1 MVKFETA
8 LGGKTLELS
17 VYAENVVR
25 VRVSESFEPT
35 LFERYGIYKKPED
48 KGEVTEC
55 GVKTG
60 KLSVE
65 YKGGKIVFA
74 SDKFERSIDLDNS
87 EVAEIKEYMNHK
99 LNAFHDE
106 HVVIIGSEDEEQ
118 IEAKTKEFQ
127 LDPKYITVNTE
138 NDIFYGLGESNTDR
152 LILNGKTYRERVVYQ
167 KYEFPVPYLMTPSGY
182 GILANTSFWHGI
194 DVCARKDGEI
204 VWYLPQGDIDFMI
217 FAGDSLRGILERYT
231 YVVGRP
237 MLLPKWAYGLTF
249 IELCQATQFDV
260 MADAERFRTHG
271 IPCSAIS
278 LEPGWTVRRYD
289 FSTEKEWNRDR
300 YYVNKWAQGDKPNP
314 SFFSSALKRTGFR
327 LHAWMCCQ
335 FDFSA
340 NEERMVGNTDCAPEI
355 PAFFDHL
362 KQFCNDGIDS
372 YKVDPC
378 RMVDTSDETKVY
390 ANGRGEAEMHSL
402 FQTLIVK
409 EMYNGAKNHRGNVRP
424 MHHYCG
430 GYTGTGALTATNT
443 GDTGG
448 GLNTLAWVLN
458 LGMSGVSNTTCDM
471 NIFNTQGIHYA
482 FFTGWCQLNSWAG
495 FEHPWWAGEKHYNI
509 FKFYDIMRYALMP
522 YIYSHS
528 IEANMT
534 GTPICRALPLMFDD
548 VLASNVVSEY
558 MFGDNILVGAFSDKV
573 YLPQGS
579 IWYDAWT
586 GKSYE
591 GGQEVTVEIPE
602 GRGGPLFIRGGA
614 IIPTE
619 KPKQYEDDVNTE
631 NLILNLYPFGKSE
644 YTLYEDDGVTFDYE
658 GGARTETKFTM
669 VDDGKG
675 FTLTVGARNG
685 AFNGMTENRTY
696 TAKVRLEKAP
706 LSVKVDGEEKS
717 FSYDGTFATFE
728 IGKGKAV
735 EVAYG
740 Y

>member
-8 LGGKTLELS
+8 LADKALQIS
-17 VYAENVVR
+17 VYAENIIR
-25 VRVSESFEPT
+25 IRVSENFEPT
-35 LFERYGIYKKPED
+35 LFERYNIYRKPEET
-48 KGEVTEC
+48 GEALIN
-55 GVKTG
+55 GVRTG
-60 KLSVE
+60 KLSAC
-65 YKGGKIVFA
+65 YRDGKIYFS

-87 EVAEIKEYMNHK
+87 MVCEVKEYMNER

-118 IEAKTKEFQ
+118 LEQKTKEFQ
-127 LDPKYITVNTE
+127 VDPKYITVKTE

-167 KYEFPVPYLMTPSGY
+167 KYEIPIPYLMTPSGY

-194 DVCARKDGEI
+194 DVCEQKSDEI

-217 FAGDSLRGILERYT
+217 FAGDNMRALLERYT

-237 MLLPKWAYGLTF
+237 ALLPKWAYGLTF

-260 MADAERFRTHG
+260 MNDAERFRTHG

-300 YYVNKWAQGDKPNP
+300 YYVNDWARSDKPNP
-314 SFFSSALKRTGFR
+314 SFFSAALKRTGFR

-340 NEERMVGNTDCAPEI
+340 NEERLVGNTDCAPEI

-378 RMVDTSDETKVY
+378 RMVDTSDETKIY
-390 ANGRGEAEMHSL
+390 ANGRGEPEMHSL
-402 FQTLIVK
+402 LQTLVVK
-409 EMYNGAKNHRGNVRP
+409 EMYNGAKNHRGNIRP

-430 GYTGTGALTATNT
+430 GYTGTGAFTATST

-448 GLNTLAWVLN
+448 GLNTLAWTLN
-458 LGMSGVSNTTCDM
+458 CGMSGMSNMTCDM
-471 NIFNTQGIHYA
+471 NIFDTAGIHYA

-495 FEHPWWAGEKHYNI
+495 FEHPWWAGEKHYNF
-509 FKFYDIMRYALMP
+509 FKFYDKMRYALMP

-534 GTPICRALPLMFDD
+534 GTPICRALPLIFDD
-548 VLASNVVSEY
+548 VLASNTVSEY
-558 MFGDNILVGAFSDKV
+558 MFGDNILVGAFTNKM
-573 YLPQGS
+573 YLPQGN
-579 IWYDAWT
+579 IWFDAWT
-586 GKSYE
+586 GKCYE
-591 GGQEVTVEIPE
+591 GGQEITVDVPE
-602 GRGGPLFIRGGA
+602 NRGGPLFIRGGA

-619 KPKQYEDDVNTE
+619 EPKQYEDDVNTP

-658 GGARTETKFTM
+658 KGARAVTKFTM
-669 VDDGKG
+669 AENRDGC
-675 FTLTVGARNG
+675 TVTIGEREG
-685 AFNGMTENRTY
+685 SFGGMTNARTY
-696 TAKVRLEKAP
+696 TANVKLDRAP
-706 LSVKVDGEEKS
+706 AAVKVDGKS
-717 FSYDGTFATFE
+717 VGCVYENGFAKFQIGTGKNIE
-728 IGKGKAV
+728 IV
-735 EVAYG
+735 YG

>member
-1 MVKFETA
+1 MIKFETA
-8 LGGKTLELS
+8 LADKTLQIS
-17 VYAENVVR
+17 VYAENIVR
-25 VRVSESFEPT
+25 IRLSEKFEPT
-35 LFERYGIYKKPED
+35 LFERYNIYRKPDET
-48 KGEVTEC
+48 GEALIN
-55 GVKTG
+55 GVRTG

-65 YKGGKIVFA
+65 YRDGKIYFS
-74 SDKFERSIDLDNS
+74 SDKFTRSIDLDNS
-87 EVAEIKEYMNHK
+87 RVDEVKDYMNER
-99 LNAFHDE
+99 LNGFHDE

-118 IEAKTKEFQ
+118 LEQKTKEFQ
-127 LDPKYITVNTE
+127 VDPKYITVKTE
-138 NDIFYGLGESNTDR
+138 QDIFYGLGESNTDR

-167 KYEFPVPYLMTPSGY
+167 KYEIPIPYLMTPSGY

-194 DVCARKDGEI
+194 DVCERKNDEI

-217 FAGDSLRGILERYT
+217 FAGDNMRALLERYT

-237 MLLPKWAYGLTF
+237 ALLPKWAYGLTF

-260 MADAERFRTHG
+260 MNDAERFRTHG

-300 YYVNKWAQGDKPNP
+300 YYVNNWARGDKPNP

-335 FDFSA
+335 FDFTA
-340 NEERMVGNTDCAPEI
+340 NEERLIGNTDCAPEI

-378 RMVDTSDETKVY
+378 RMVDTSDETKIY

-402 FQTLIVK
+402 LQTLVVK
-409 EMYNGAKNHRGNVRP
+409 EMYYGAKNHRGNVRP

-430 GYTGTGALTATNT
+430 GFTGTGAFTATNT

-448 GLNTLAWVLN
+448 GLNTLAWTLN
-458 LGMSGVSNTTCDM
+458 CGLSGISNITCDM
-471 NIFNTQGIHYA
+471 NIFDTAGIHYA

-495 FEHPWWAGEKHYNI
+495 FEHPWWAGEKHYNF
-509 FKFYDIMRYALMP
+509 FKFYDKMRYALMP

-534 GTPICRALPLMFDD
+534 GTPICRALPLVFDD
-548 VLASNVVSEY
+548 VLASNAICEY
-558 MFGDNILVGAFSDKV
+558 MFGDNLLVGAFSNKI
-573 YLPQGS
+573 YLPQGN

-586 GKSYE
+586 GKVYE
-591 GGQEVTVEIPE
+591 GGQEITVDVPE
-602 GRGGPLFIRGGA
+602 NRGGPLFIRGGA

-619 KPKQYEDDVNTE
+619 EPKQYEDDVNTA

-658 GGARTETKFTM
+658 KGERASTKFTM
-669 VDDGKG
+669 VEEGEGCKITIG
-675 FTLTVGARNG
+675 GREG
-685 AFNGMTENRTY
+685 AFKGMTDARTY
-696 TAKVRLEKAP
+696 TANVKLGKAP
-706 LSVKVDGEEKS
+706 ASVKVDEKS
-717 FSYDGTFATFE
+717 VGVVYEDGFAKFQIGTGKNVE
-728 IGKGKAV
+728 IV
-735 EVAYG
+735 YG
-740 Y
+740 W